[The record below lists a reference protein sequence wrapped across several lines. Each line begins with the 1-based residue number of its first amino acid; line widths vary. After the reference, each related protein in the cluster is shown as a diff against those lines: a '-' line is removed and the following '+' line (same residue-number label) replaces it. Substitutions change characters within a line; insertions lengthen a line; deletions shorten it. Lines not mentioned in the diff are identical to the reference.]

1 MLDVKWQHDLIYIGS
16 QATLNGA
23 EGLVAKECVGVLSTS
38 RRSLSGR
45 SGVVGADWKLA
56 LTCADVSPAE
66 RGRSVRGTMFSLMR
80 SPSPIGV
87 SPTVTAGLEDLYH
100 RQKALQLY
108 SLQDNRHQTLSILK
122 LDMAS

>member
-1 MLDVKWQHDLIYIGS
+1 MGAPEWWGLTGS
-16 QATLNGA
+16 
-23 EGLVAKECVGVLSTS
+23 SP
-38 RRSLSGR
+38 SLAQMCHRPS
-45 SGVVGADWKLA
+45 A
-56 LTCADVSPAE
+56 
-66 RGRSVRGTMFSLMR
+66 GRSVRGTMFSLMR

-108 SLQDNRHQTLSILK
+108 SLQDNRHQTLSVLK